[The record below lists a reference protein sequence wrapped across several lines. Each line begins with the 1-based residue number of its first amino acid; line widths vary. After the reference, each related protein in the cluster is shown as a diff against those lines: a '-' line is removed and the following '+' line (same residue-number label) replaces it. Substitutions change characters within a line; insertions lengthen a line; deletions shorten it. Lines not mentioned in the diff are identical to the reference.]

1 MILPP
6 GAGQLSP
13 AHTTTRTHRGRLGSQ
28 RRKLLSLPSPFFAA
42 VYVHR
47 QNSSNMSHLMQ
58 TTAKQT
64 KGALQLKEISI
75 IPITTAA
82 VTQPPA
88 DKASSS
94 SMADDDSAD
103 SLRKKRCTDRYD
115 SSESSD
121 RYVPRISFIKRFR
134 EDYRMSLRGSK
145 VLISFNELLRTL
157 SPAKTFKKLSIISF
171 ADLSILQAT
180 REQKSFL
187 EAQADELK
195 SRIHRSVQLSFGASI
210 TIKRKKHRGNLR

>member
-1 MILPP
+1 ME
-6 GAGQLSP
+6 
-13 AHTTTRTHRGRLGSQ
+13 
-28 RRKLLSLPSPFFAA
+28 
-42 VYVHR
+42 
-47 QNSSNMSHLMQ
+47 

-82 VTQPPA
+82 VTQPLA

-121 RYVPRISFIKRFR
+121 RYVLK
-134 EDYRMSLRGSK
+134 
-145 VLISFNELLRTL
+145 TL
-157 SPAKTFKKLSIISF
+157 SS
-171 ADLSILQAT
+171 
-180 REQKSFL
+180 
-187 EAQADELK
+187 
-195 SRIHRSVQLSFGASI
+195 SR
-210 TIKRKKHRGNLR
+210 

>member
-6 GAGQLSP
+6 P
-13 AHTTTRTHRGRLGSQ
+13 ADEIKSVTHTHRYSHAPFVLGWENYH
-28 RRKLLSLPSPFFAA
+28 RFHPLIA

-47 QNSSNMSHLMQ
+47 QNSSNMSHLME

-82 VTQPPA
+82 VTQPTA

-121 RYVPRISFIKRFR
+121 RYVLTKPFF
-134 EDYRMSLRGSK
+134 E
-145 VLISFNELLRTL
+145 
-157 SPAKTFKKLSIISF
+157 
-171 ADLSILQAT
+171 
-180 REQKSFL
+180 
-187 EAQADELK
+187 
-195 SRIHRSVQLSFGASI
+195 
-210 TIKRKKHRGNLR
+210 